1 MSSDVRKSVYTRNAT
16 GLVREFSWFDAFQI
30 SVSATAPTLLSF
42 ALSFVFVETA
52 YPGADVLTVLL
63 FGFIFSLPLAVVYFL
78 LPQVMPRSGGDYVWV
93 SRVLNPVIGFAAG
106 FGFWVANA
114 AVVGTTIYLEASSIL
129 PLTLASFGYAYN
141 NSGLINFV
149 SSITTPTSIF
159 LIGLGALVLASAIT
173 AFGPRVFSRVMKVLF
188 VLIFTSTVVCL
199 LILGTSSH
207 ADFVSAINNYGG
219 SGITFNG
226 IISSATKGG
235 WSFVPITLT
244 GTLLST
250 PLAVFLFA
258 GFNFSAAA
266 SGEVRNVKKSML
278 YGTIIALV
286 FCWIMISLGVI
297 VTQNVVGYQFLQAS
311 FALGAKWPLVAPPWV
326 PLFASI
332 LAKGNPLLLVLLNAG
347 FVIGVIWNAAG
358 IFLAITRYV
367 FAFSF
372 DRAYPSFLADINER
386 FHFPVKATIINFIV
400 AAIFLGLATFTS
412 YVGLFLNISVIDT
425 VMWALASFVA
435 IILPFRKKDLVKS
448 LPGSSWRVPLL
459 TIIGIISLILMLA
472 NFYFAVTVPAIGP
485 STLGADAILVTIFVI
500 GFIIYALSYTYN
512 KSRGVD
518 LKLIYSEI
526 PPE

>member
-1 MSSDVRKSVYTRNAT
+1 MVSDVGQTVYTRNAT
-16 GLVREFSWFDAFQI
+16 GLVRDFSWFDAFQI

-52 YPGADVLTVLL
+52 YPGANVLL
-63 FGFIFSLPLAVVYFL
+63 VLFFGFIFSLPLGVVYFL

-93 SRVLNPVIGFAAG
+93 SRVVNPVIGFAAG

-141 NSGLINFV
+141 NSALISFV
-149 SSITTPTSIF
+149 ASITTPTSVF
-159 LIGLGALVLASAIT
+159 LVGLGALVVASAIT
-173 AFGPRVFSRVMKVLF
+173 AFGSRVFSRVMKVLF
-188 VLIFTSTVVCL
+188 VLIFTSTVVCV
-199 LILGTSSH
+199 LIIGLSSH
-207 ADFVSAINNYGG
+207 SDFVSALNNYGG
-219 SGITFNG
+219 TSITYNG
-226 IISSATKGG
+226 VISSAQQGG

-278 YGTIIALV
+278 YGVIVSLI
-286 FCWIMISLGVI
+286 FCWGMISLGVI

-311 FALGAKWPLVAPPWV
+311 FALGSKWPLVAPPWV

-332 LAKGNPLLLVLLNAG
+332 LTKGNPILLILLNAG

-372 DRAYPSFLADINER
+372 DRAYPLFLADINER

-435 IILPFRKKDLVKS
+435 IILPYKKKDLAKA
-448 LPGSSWRVPLL
+448 LPGSNWGVPLL

-472 NFYFAVTVPAIGP
+472 NFYFAVTIPAIGP

-500 GFIIYALSYTYN
+500 GFIIYGISYTSHKGKGLN
-512 KSRGVD
+512 
-518 LKLIYSEI
+518 LNLIYSEI